1 MSVQLGDTAPDF
13 ELRDQTG
20 QPVRLSDYRGKRH
33 VILVFYPLSFTGV
46 CEGEMCQI
54 RDNVAVYVND
64 AVQTLAI
71 SVDSPPTHKRWA
83 HEQGFDF
90 PLLSDFWPH
99 GEVARTYGVFD
110 EKLGIAVR
118 GTFIIDTDGK
128 VVYTDRNPIPEARDQ
143 EAWRAALRQIGAIDS
158 NPVGA

>member
-1 MSVQLGDTAPDF
+1 MSVQTGDTAPDF

-20 QPVRLSDYRGKRH
+20 QPVRLSDYRGKRN
-33 VILVFYPLSFTGV
+33 VMLVFYPLSFTGV

-54 RDNVAVYVND
+54 RDNLEIYVND
-64 AVQTLAI
+64 EVQTLAV

-99 GEVARTYGVFD
+99 GEVASTYGVFD
-110 EKLGIAVR
+110 ETLGIAQR
-118 GTFIIDTDGK
+118 GTFIIDKDGT
-128 VVYTDRNPIPEARDQ
+128 VVYVDRNPIPEARDQ
-143 EAWRAALRQIGAIDS
+143 APWRAALRDIGAIDS
-158 NPVGA
+158 DPVEA